1 MDSPEMR
8 RLYEEQFWAGV
19 SSDALAVASMA
30 AGVMPIPPDFKDRI
44 ERQYRI
50 TFKCKSCPNDHTITG
65 PFKGMVEATMVLTA
79 RGIDEILIQEEAFA
93 MEQDAE
99 VADDALE
106 EQGLDPSIN
115 QRLHDQFFTR
125 KP

>member
-1 MDSPEMR
+1 MDTPEMR
-8 RLYEEQFWAGV
+8 RMYEAQFWAGV

-30 AGVMPIPPDFKDRI
+30 AGTMPIPPDFKDRI

-50 TFKCKSCPNDHTITG
+50 TFKCKHCPKDHTITG
-65 PFKGMVEATMVLTA
+65 TFKGMVEAVMVLTA

-93 MEQDAE
+93 MEEDAE
-99 VADDALE
+99 LADDTLAE
-106 EQGLDPSIN
+106 NGLDAGIS